1 MINESTLETLKGMHC
16 SAMAEELKR
25 QMEDPATYSSLGFEE
40 RLGLII
46 DAEWNRRQK
55 TNLRDLLKK
64 HIFQSLRPALKES
77 NTFRTGNLIKR
88 RSYALQPASISMTI
102 IISY

>member
-1 MINESTLETLKGMHC
+1 MISESTLETLKGMHC

-46 DAEWNRRQK
+46 DAE
-55 TNLRDLLKK
+55 
-64 HIFQSLRPALKES
+64 
-77 NTFRTGNLIKR
+77 
-88 RSYALQPASISMTI
+88 
-102 IISY
+102 